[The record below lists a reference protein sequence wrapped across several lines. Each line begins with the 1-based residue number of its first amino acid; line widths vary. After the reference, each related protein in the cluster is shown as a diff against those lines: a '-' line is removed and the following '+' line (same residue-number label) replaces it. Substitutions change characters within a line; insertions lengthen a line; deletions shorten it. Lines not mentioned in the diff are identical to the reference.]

1 MGYIEINSLDREEI
15 ELYTRYN
22 ENQLAK
28 ANEPGLGYFVAES
41 PEVINRAL
49 AAGYE
54 PISFLVEKENISGA
68 VETTMNSC
76 EVPIYVLEHEIIK
89 ELPGYGLTRGML
101 CLFKRKELKSVL
113 EVIKDAKN
121 IVILE
126 DVMNPTNTGAI
137 VRSAAALNI
146 DAIIFTGGCADP
158 LYRRAARVS
167 MGTVFQIPWTYFDK
181 KSNWPDECIGM
192 IKDAGFKTIAT
203 ALLDNTLDIRDE
215 KVHSHEKK
223 AIILG
228 TEGTGIKQET
238 LSLCDYTVKIP
249 MSHGVDSLNVAA
261 ASAVT
266 FWEMTRGD
274 KLL

>member
-101 CLFKRKELKSVL
+101 CLFKRKSLKSVS
-113 EVIKDAKN
+113 EVINDAKN